1 MDPISNKKDFENLTF
16 KLRDL
21 AYTYIEKY
29 SPTKQQI
36 KTYLIKKY
44 LIKFKGNKQKR
55 EVVEII
61 NKIVENLEK
70 NNLINDK
77 LYSDS
82 KARVLFKRGYSLN
95 KISNSLKSKG
105 IDYKNINESLEKIK
119 SSGEDPDFISAM
131 RICKK
136 KRIGPMRPDANR
148 EIFYKKDLG
157 ILARSGFSYDIS
169 KKILDMSQKEFLQIL
184 KLT

>member
-44 LIKFKGNKQKR
+44 LIKFKGNKQKK

-105 IDYKNINESLEKIK
+105 IDYKNIKLLRKYLTENSKIL
-119 SSGEDPDFISAM
+119 SS
-131 RICKK
+131 RITAVSQNKQRK
-136 KRIGPMRPDANR
+136 INR
-148 EIFYKKDLG
+148 EVRRAKFLG
-157 ILARSGFSYDIS
+157 L
-169 KKILDMSQKEFLQIL
+169 L
-184 KLT
+184 